1 MLYTNIEKIDDRIV
15 KKLLENGP
23 HTIAQFESSLN
34 DKSRRAIFKSLRQLI
49 DNGVVIKVKQ
59 SYLLNEEWVGQ
70 VRQAIDKDRIVIP
83 EISPGDKI
91 TYEFKSLVKVDELWK
106 SLYLSGYMNSS
117 PTVFYNSHNIWPLV
131 PGRQASE
138 ELYYQSLRPNKKTYF
153 VIGSNTKLDQIF
165 KKENESRYLKINLD
179 SEINLDRRHFIT
191 INGNIIVQVIL
202 PLYFIQKIDH
212 LYQAY
217 ENDPSVIKRI
227 KQLLGTEVKVKMTIK
242 QKEKKVIKLQ
252 KQLLKNFYVE
262 N

>member
-179 SEINLDRRHFIT
+179 RRHFIT